1 MEKRE
6 EQTEAVHRAE
16 LESILDTKWMART
29 SFWAEKTDSTNKWA
43 KESAKKNGGTE
54 LNGALFLAGE
64 QTAGKGRLGRVW
76 TSPAGKNVY
85 MTLLLQRPEIAIENA
100 SRLTLVMG
108 LSVAQAA
115 KRITGKSV
123 GIKWPNDVVM
133 SGKKICGILTEM
145 QITDQ
150 MPESIIV
157 GVGINVNQEEFPE
170 ELCDKA
176 TSLALEKEENI
187 DRMEVIAGTMKC
199 FEENYELF
207 LKTQDLSLLKE
218 AYESLLLNKD
228 QPVRILEKGG
238 ESRGTARGITNE
250 GELLVEDECGAVRKV
265 FSGEVSVRGLYSYV

>member
-1 MEKRE
+1 MAKRE
-6 EQTEAVHRAE
+6 EQTEAVYRAE